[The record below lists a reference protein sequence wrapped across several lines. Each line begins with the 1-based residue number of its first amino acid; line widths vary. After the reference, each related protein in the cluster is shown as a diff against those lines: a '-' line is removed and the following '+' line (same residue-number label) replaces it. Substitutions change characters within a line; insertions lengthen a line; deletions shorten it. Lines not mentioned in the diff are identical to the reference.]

1 MHLQTIW
8 KLPIQLQK
16 CIKMSALPRS
26 VFTLILHTK
35 FETGVLTIHSKKCK
49 LK

>member
-1 MHLQTIW
+1 MHLQMIW
-8 KLPIQLQK
+8 KLHIQLQK
-16 CIKMSALPRS
+16 YIKMSALPRS

-35 FETGVLTIHSKKCK
+35 FETRVLATHNKNYK